1 VTLES
6 IDAQIRY
13 ESQVSGMGI
22 EMKWRPQCLHVCGL
36 VGLLAGTLA
45 CQDPVGVS
53 PGETPL
59 PFVILFSGPSGSQG
73 SPILTVHESG
83 FRLVGSSLKS
93 ESGWAYSARLLP
105 SNSGDAIHIDVLA
118 TRSGAG
124 VDIFWRTDYQI
135 DIGQSLQ
142 GKQQLRVLWTETVK
156 ESATREAVFL
166 VLDTT
171 VVSQ

>member
-1 VTLES
+1 MTFG
-6 IDAQIRY
+6 ARFF
-13 ESQVSGMGI
+13 
-22 EMKWRPQCLHVCGL
+22 CVCVL
-36 VGLLAGTLA
+36 VGVLTGALA

-73 SPILTVHESG
+73 SPVLTVHESG

-105 SNSGDAIHIDVLA
+105 SPPGAIHIDVLA
-118 TRSGAG
+118 TFGGAG
-124 VDIFWRTDYQI
+124 ADIFWRTDYQI
-135 DIGQSLQ
+135 DVAKTLQ
-142 GKQQLRVLWTETVK
+142 GEQLRVLWTETAK
-156 ESATREAVFL
+156 ESATRQGVFL